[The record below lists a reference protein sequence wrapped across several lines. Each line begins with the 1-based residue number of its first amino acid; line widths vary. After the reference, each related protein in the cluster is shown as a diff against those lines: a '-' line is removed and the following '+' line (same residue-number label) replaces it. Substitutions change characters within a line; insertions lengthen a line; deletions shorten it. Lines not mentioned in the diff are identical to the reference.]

1 MSGTTTTTMEIPN
14 PPSGL
19 PPPLPPRRLQNV
31 ANKVLSEVS
40 QMKKS
45 DLSVERH
52 KNAIVKELSNLNVSL
67 TINNKPYLFSF
78 NADALPD
85 AIKILPNAPG
95 SAMDGG
101 GISRRQRRSSPAF
114 RRRSTRRRTHR

>member
-1 MSGTTTTTMEIPN
+1 
-14 PPSGL
+14 
-19 PPPLPPRRLQNV
+19 
-31 ANKVLSEVS
+31 
-40 QMKKS
+40 MKKS

-52 KNAIVKELSNLNVSL
+52 KNAIVKELSNLNVQL

-78 NADALPD
+78 NADALPN
-85 AIKILPNAPG
+85 AIQIASG
-95 SAMDGG
+95 SAMGGG